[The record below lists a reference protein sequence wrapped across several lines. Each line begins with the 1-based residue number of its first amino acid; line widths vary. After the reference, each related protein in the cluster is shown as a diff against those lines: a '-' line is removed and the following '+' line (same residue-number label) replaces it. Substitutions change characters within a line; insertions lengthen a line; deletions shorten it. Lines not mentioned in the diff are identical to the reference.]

1 MKQIYGL
8 APGFPSGARVQSSF
22 HSLAE
27 VFPVATLHAVAKG
40 RSKLVWECLKQP
52 KRVLAISVKESIHQ
66 LGEESSSCSIAL
78 EVELSLPACYMCCLC
93 AHSPMVKALIIRA
106 VTRAKA
112 VTIQKVNSL
121 FSLISAEI
129 SFTSFLIVVD

>member
-27 VFPVATLHAVAKG
+27 AFPVAALHAVAKG
-40 RSKLVWECLKQP
+40 WSKLVWECVKQP
-52 KRVLAISVKESIHQ
+52 KRVLTVCVKESIHQ
-66 LGEESSSCSIAL
+66 LGEESSSCSIAI
-78 EVELSLPACYMCCLC
+78 EVEFSLPACYMCCLC
-93 AHSPMVKALIIRA
+93 AHSPMVNALIIRA